1 MNVVNLKGKRTSSQ
15 LKHIKKKSRN
25 SQQTMVAVD
34 PNDGAAQFH
43 KDKSDLCSPNRRAC
57 HINSA
62 AHLSARWARCT
73 VCMRKQCDKLG
84 ERRSIKYVH
93 NYVEQKVSKAVTSGE
108 PDAGAV
114 YS

>member
-1 MNVVNLKGKRTSSQ
+1 
-15 LKHIKKKSRN
+15 
-25 SQQTMVAVD
+25 MVAVD
-34 PNDGAAQFH
+34 PNNSTAQFH
-43 KDKSDLCSPNRRAC
+43 KDKSDLCSSNRRAC
-57 HINSA
+57 RINSA

>member
-1 MNVVNLKGKRTSSQ
+1 MTPL
-15 LKHIKKKSRN
+15 HN
-25 SQQTMVAVD
+25 STRAKVIYADQTE
-34 PNDGAAQFH
+34 
-43 KDKSDLCSPNRRAC
+43 AC
-57 HINSA
+57 RINSA
-62 AHLSARWARCT
+62 AHPSARWARCS

-84 ERRSIKYVH
+84 ERRSINYVH

>member
-1 MNVVNLKGKRTSSQ
+1 MTLV
-15 LKHIKKKSRN
+15 HN
-25 SQQTMVAVD
+25 STKTKVIYADQT
-34 PNDGAAQFH
+34 GA
-43 KDKSDLCSPNRRAC
+43 CR
-57 HINSA
+57 INSE

-73 VCMRKQCDKLG
+73 VCMRKQCDKLA
-84 ERRSIKYVH
+84 ERRSINYVH